1 MHLAG
6 ALLSSPVVSHNLRAE
21 VMLMPVNLR
30 VAVIETMNELRKTI
44 SEKSS
49 EVAEL
54 KRELERYKSVLTL
67 LSQTKSEDKLRVR
80 NGRRRSGGD
89 LDAVLGRLPT
99 VFRSRDFMRAAS
111 RAGKSSVYLRQILS
125 RWARRGKI
133 KRLEKG
139 KYRKLKR
146 TSVQRMAA

>member
-1 MHLAG
+1 
-6 ALLSSPVVSHNLRAE
+6 VSHNLKEE
-21 VMLMPVNLR
+21 VTLMPVNLKA
-30 VAVIETMNELRKTI
+30 AVIENMNELRKAI

-49 EVAEL
+49 EVAQL
-54 KRELERYKSVLTL
+54 KRELERYKSVLAL
-67 LSQTKSEDKLRVR
+67 LSQNRGEDKLRAR
-80 NGRRRSGGD
+80 NGRRRSRGD
-89 LDAVLGRLPT
+89 LDAVLNRLPPI
-99 VFRSRDFMRAAS
+99 FKSKDFMRAAS

-146 TSVQRMAA
+146 ANVQRMAA